1 VQEAYVSVLKEKS
14 GYIRGLGPG
23 PVPPKKGREA
33 FNEAQS
39 ELTVEI
45 QEMRKKEA
53 ALQGEI
59 EELKSANSQLKDQME
74 QMKAEALERENR
86 LKQEAIEREFKQK
99 EEAIERE
106 KKLKEELMTM
116 LRRKFG

>member
-1 VQEAYVSVLKEKS
+1 MQGAYVSILKEKS

-33 FNEAQS
+33 FNEARA
-39 ELTVEI
+39 ELAVEI
-45 QEMRKKEA
+45 QEMRKKEP

-59 EELKSANSQLKDQME
+59 GELKSANSQLKDQME
-74 QMKAEALERENR
+74 QMKVEALERENR

-106 KKLKEELMTM
+106 KKIREELVTM
-116 LRRKFG
+116 FRIKFG